1 VLFGAVTGAINA
13 KIAQAVMVLPGAH
26 QTGREHVTSN
36 VHSID
41 GEIQTWRTYYKYSS
55 FHKWIFYDET
65 GNI

>member
-1 VLFGAVTGAINA
+1 
-13 KIAQAVMVLPGAH
+13 M
-26 QTGREHVTSN
+26 GREHVTPH

-55 FHKWIFYDET
+55 FRIWIFYDET